1 MLRLFVATLLL
12 TGFAF
17 AGQAQ
22 VQERALATEYM
33 KRGEYDKAAVIFE
46 DLWKDKPMDLGIY
59 RSYYNCLLSLQQFEE
74 LEKVLRKQIK
84 RFPDALQFRVDEGY
98 MEDQRGDAEAA
109 AKAYEEAIG
118 MLTGQRQRI
127 VQLANA
133 FAGVNAYDYAI
144 RTYEEG
150 RRLIGGGERFSYEL
164 ANLHYRKGDIESM
177 IGAYLDFLEEDP
189 ARMNNVQANLQRNLD
204 EPAEIELL
212 QGKLYQRIQ
221 RDAND
226 ARWPELLIW
235 SLIQQGDFSAAFQQ
249 VKALD
254 RRFGESGERV
264 FEFARNAQAEEEW
277 DAAISAYDYLV
288 GKGEDNV
295 FYYNARVSRV
305 QCRREKLLR
314 GLDYTEEDLQTLRME
329 YESFLVDYPRKDAR
343 AANTVRALADLEA
356 RYLHRLDTAASWL
369 EGAMNWGSLPPANL
383 AEIKLDLGDC
393 YLMQGEVWESTL
405 LYSQVDKTMKDAPLG
420 EMARFRNARLSY
432 FNGDFQWAQAQLDVL
447 KASTSELVANDALDL
462 SVFITENLSLDTT
475 ALPMQR
481 YARADL
487 LVYQYRVDEAE
498 KVLDSLSREY
508 PAHMLA
514 DDILWLR
521 AEIAQW
527 RQDYDGA
534 IKLLEDLRASF
545 SSDIIADDALFTLG
559 SLYEERLGDAQR
571 AMGCFQELMLEH
583 PDSVYVIEARKRF
596 RALRGDAV
604 N

>member
-1 MLRLFVATLLL
+1 MWRLFVAVLLL

-46 DLWKDKPMDLGIY
+46 ELWKDEPDDIGIY
-59 RSYYNCLLSLQQFEE
+59 RSYYNALLSLQRFDD

-84 RFPDALQFRVDEGY
+84 RFPDALSFRVDEGY
-98 MEDQRGDAEAA
+98 MEAQRGDAEAA
-109 AKAYEEAIG
+109 QEAYEEAID

-164 ANLHYRKGDIESM
+164 ANLYYRKGDMEAM

-204 EPAEIELL
+204 EPSEIEML
-212 QGKLYQRIQ
+212 QAALYQRIQ
-221 RDAND
+221 RQAND
-226 ARWPELLIW
+226 PRWPELLIW
-235 SLIQQGDFSAAFQQ
+235 TFVQQGDYDAAFQQ

-254 RRFGESGERV
+254 RRFGESGQRV
-264 FEFARNAQAEEEW
+264 FDFARDAQAEEKW
-277 DAAISAYDYLV
+277 DAAIAAYDYLV
-288 GKGEDNV
+288 QKGPDNV
-295 FYYNARVSRV
+295 FFYNARVSRV

-314 GLDYTEEDLQTLRME
+314 GLDYTDADLQTLRME
-329 YESFLVDYPRKDAR
+329 YETFLDDYPRKDAR
-343 AANTVRALADLEA
+343 AAGTVRALADLEA
-356 RYLHRLDTAASWL
+356 RYLHRLDTAVAWL
-369 EGAMNWGSLPPANL
+369 EGALQWGSLPPATL
-383 AEIKLDLGDC
+383 AELKLDLGDC
-393 YLMQGEVWESTL
+393 YLMQGEVWEATL

-432 FNGDFQWAQAQLDVL
+432 FNGDFEWAQAQLDVL

-498 KVLDSLSREY
+498 RVLDSLSREY

-514 DDILWLR
+514 DNILWLR

-527 RQDYDGA
+527 RQHYDRA
-534 IKLLEDLRASF
+534 IELLEELRGSF
-545 SSDIIADDALFTLG
+545 SSDIIGDDALFTLG
-559 SLYEERLGDAQR
+559 SLYEERLGDTER
-571 AMGCFQELMLEH
+571 AMGCYQELMLEH
-583 PDSVYVIEARKRF
+583 PDSVYVVEARKRF